1 MVLHCCH
8 HWLLNPRKNVYPLTS
23 NIILYESVFFLRK
36 YRFVVINHDLPFL
49 PLKFARD
56 CQDYIFS
63 YFPIIKK
70 QNKNVCVFSKFF
82 ALQISRNCNFGTW
95 NYFGPISPSGIDV
108 VVCQYVCI
116 CPLALMRCGKVSCNQ
131 KSMSEFTI
139 AYTVYTYLSVF
150 LSSCFPNPAEFYLW
164 LAIIV
169 K

>member
-1 MVLHCCH
+1 MFTL
-8 HWLLNPRKNVYPLTS
+8 WLL
-23 NIILYESVFFLRK
+23 ILSCMNLFFWEN
-36 YRFVVINHDLPFL
+36 RFLVINHDLPFL

-70 QNKNVCVFSKFF
+70 QNKNFVSSKFLT
-82 ALQISRNCNFGTW
+82 LQISRNCNFGTW
-95 NYFGPISPSGIDV
+95 NDFGPVSPSGIDV
-108 VVCQYVCI
+108 VVCQYMYI
-116 CPLALMRCGKVSCNQ
+116 CPLALMRYGKVSCNQ
-131 KSMSEFTI
+131 ESMSEFTI

-150 LSSCFPNPAEFYLW
+150 LSTCFPNPAEFYLW